1 MPLNR
6 QHVKIIIINGPNL
19 NLLGKR
25 EPEIYGSDSFEDFFS
40 RLKATYPSLQLEYY
54 QSNIEGEL
62 IDKIQEKGFDYD
74 GILINAGGY
83 THTSV
88 AISDAIASVST
99 PVLEIHISNIYKR
112 EEFRH
117 KSIISK
123 ECVGM
128 IAGLGLKG
136 YDLGLQYFIAKN

>member
-1 MPLNR
+1 M
-6 QHVKIIIINGPNL
+6 KILIINGPNL

-25 EPEIYGSDSFEDFFS
+25 EPEIYGSKSFEDFFEE
-40 RLKATYPSLQLEYY
+40 LKGQFADIELSYY
-54 QSNIEGEL
+54 QSNVEGEL
-62 IDKIQEKGFDYD
+62 VNKIHEAGFTYD
-74 GILINAGGY
+74 GILLNAGAY

-88 AISDAIASVST
+88 AISDAIAGVTT

-123 ECVGM
+123 ECIGM
-128 IAGLGLKG
+128 ISGLGLKS
-136 YDLGLQYFIAKN
+136 YQLGIQYFLPS